1 MLGKLKLGFKG
12 TNNWNK
18 YQSKVSIK
26 RQNQYWDYVVDA
38 GFQGVNRLFVLSF
51 EDNAIRT
58 RHTRYFLSIVEIK
71 DYNITIDG
79 QKCFDQSIKKDF

>member
-1 MLGKLKLGFKG
+1 MLGKLKLGFKE

-38 GFQGVNRLFVLSF
+38 GFQGVNRLFVLPF

>member
-1 MLGKLKLGFKG
+1 MLGKLKLGFKE

-38 GFQGVNRLFVLSF
+38 GFQGVNRLFVLPF

-58 RHTRYFLSIVEIK
+58 RYFLSIIEIK

>member
-1 MLGKLKLGFKG
+1 MLGKLKLGFKE

-38 GFQGVNRLFVLSF
+38 GFQGVNRLFVLPF

-58 RHTRYFLSIVEIK
+58 RHTRYFLSIIEIK

>member
-1 MLGKLKLGFKG
+1 MLGKLKLGFKE

-26 RQNQYWDYVVDA
+26 RQNQYWDYLVDA
-38 GFQGVNRLFVLSF
+38 SFQGVNRLFVLPF